1 MWVADQWKEYEIID
15 CSKGEKLERW
25 GDYIL
30 LRPDPQVLWDL
41 PRKNPA
47 WRMGILRSAE
57 AVEHQL
63 QRSDLSFETIY
74 LQTYWTF
81 PRAGGE
87 LGLV

>member
-1 MWVADQWKEYEIID
+1 
-15 CSKGEKLERW
+15 
-25 GDYIL
+25 
-30 LRPDPQVLWDL
+30 
-41 PRKNPA
+41 
-47 WRMGILRSAE
+47 MGILRSAE